1 MVTLQ
6 YMPHREIQGLDSDG
20 RINRILKVVKTD
32 KIVLLEGR
40 LKSEEEASLIRKTME
55 QIDDNFTGVELVTS
69 PELNLTWLSKVKSK
83 LVSMLIGNRY
93 GFTIIGPAKIIKEIR
108 QDPSKIQLFAEDA
121 PKKKKKGK

>member
-6 YMPHREIQGLDSDG
+6 YMPHKEIQGLDSDG
-20 RINRILKVVKTD
+20 RINKILKVVKTN

-55 QIDDNFTGVELVTS
+55 QIDEDFTGVELVTS
-69 PELNLTWLSKVKSK
+69 PELNPTWISKVKSK
-83 LVSMLIGNRY
+83 IVSMLLGNRY
-93 GFTIIGPAKIIKEIR
+93 GFTIIGPAKIIKEIK

-121 PKKKKKGK
+121 PKKNKKR